1 MTHPSQERWSHRK
14 VKLRFLL
21 FTPQSQVRG
30 KAGDASGKKP
40 QRGESWI
47 RVDMA
52 KKKILVIDDMPN
64 SVAMI
69 KARLEASDY
78 EVITA
83 FDGQQ
88 GLNYAYSEKPDLILL
103 DIVMPAGGGYSVFT
117 RLKMSPKTRSVPV
130 IFLTA
135 KDRPEDVSRAYKL
148 GAEYYVKK
156 PYKPEMLLET
166 VRKALEPPTQSD
178 QPRGARKRILVID
191 KDPDVAEFVKLDEM
205 GYEVTVVSSIQEGSE
220 EATKEKPDVILLDGR
235 LVEANNYDGFYQ
247 IKLELAFSKI
257 PTIVTVS
264 EAKLKEFQEKLAGFS
279 QYCLRPYNY
288 VDLLGHVRV
297 ALQKK

>member
-1 MTHPSQERWSHRK
+1 
-14 VKLRFLL
+14 
-21 FTPQSQVRG
+21 
-30 KAGDASGKKP
+30 
-40 QRGESWI
+40 
-47 RVDMA
+47 MA